1 MKVTSSYTIW
11 FKDVLEGGGE
21 LVARKVDCAIERNP
35 VRADCDDTNWGGYRM
50 CDVPKINRTEIIDNV
65 PFTHDD
71 DWTDYDNDDRVMTGK
86 NNGSVRKTKGIIIT
100 SVRW

>member
-1 MKVTSSYTIW
+1 
-11 FKDVLEGGGE
+11 
-21 LVARKVDCAIERNP
+21 
-35 VRADCDDTNWGGYRM
+35 M